1 MFICL
6 IDPFVTYLNHHIM
19 KTLITLLLS
28 TNLLFST
35 QLVAQESLSP
45 YIKVGTSSNGIAEMA
60 KAVKTALEAKGFEVI
75 GSYHPENN
83 LNLSVIAFT
92 RKDLQEAV
100 ISVKD
105 RGGLAGVLKVGLVK
119 KGNSVTISYLNPE
132 YLFNAYLRTKYQY
145 FKTKLSKVTADT
157 KAAMSA
163 LGSGSSGFGGSEEA
177 EGLQKYHYM
186 MMMPYFDDP
195 VELNEYPSFEE
206 GLSVIRKNL
215 TAKKGNTVKVFELVY
230 KDKQVAVF
238 GVGLLDKEE
247 GEAEFLP
254 IIGEDHI
261 AAMPYEIILQG
272 KEVTM
277 LHGKYRFALHWPE
290 LTMGTFM
297 KINSTPGNV
306 EDMLEAI
313 CKP

>member
-1 MFICL
+1 MFIYW
-6 IDPFVTYLNHHIM
+6 IDRLLTKNHPIM
-19 KTLITLLLS
+19 KILFTLLLS

-35 QLVAQESLSP
+35 QLIAQKSLSP
-45 YIKVGTSSNGIAEMA
+45 YIKVGASSGSLA
-60 KAVKTALEAKGFEVI
+60 KTEKDVTNALEGQGFKVL

-83 LNLSVIAFT
+83 SNLSVIAFT
-92 RKDLQEAV
+92 RKDLQDAV
-100 ISVKD
+100 IGVKD
-105 RGGLAGVLKVGLVK
+105 RGGLAGILKVGLVK
-119 KGNSVTISYLNPE
+119 KGNSITISYLNPE

-157 KAAMSA
+157 KSAMSA

-195 VELNEYPSFEE
+195 VELNEYSSFEE
-206 GLSVIRKNL
+206 GLGVIRKNL

-238 GVGLLDKEE
+238 GVGLMDEQE

-306 EDMLEAI
+306 EDMLAAI